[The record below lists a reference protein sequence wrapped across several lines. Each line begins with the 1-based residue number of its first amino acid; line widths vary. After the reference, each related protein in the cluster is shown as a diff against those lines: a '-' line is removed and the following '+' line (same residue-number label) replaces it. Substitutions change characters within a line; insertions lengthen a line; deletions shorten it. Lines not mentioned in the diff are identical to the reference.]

1 MNYRL
6 FILSTF
12 LLNISFAGTTGKL
25 SGIITEAN
33 SDNILIGCNIIIN
46 GTDLGTASD
55 ISGQYFLLNIP
66 PGMYGVKFQMIGY
79 ETLIINNVQIS
90 IDRTTKLNAKLQM
103 TVIEGSEIIVTADRK
118 LIEFDVTQSE
128 SRVTAEELESM
139 PVAEVADVLR
149 LQGGITQDASGGLH
163 MRGGRSNEI
172 AYMVDGVPMTDAY
185 NGGISVQIENDNI
198 QELQV
203 ISGTFNAEYG
213 KALTGVVNMV
223 TKDGGNNFEGFINFY
238 SGDHTTSDSIFPN
251 LDSYHIDN
259 DYSISANLSGPI
271 IPRLVTFYSSARINR
286 SSGWLNGFNTFTM
299 YGDTIFYD
307 QNNTN

>member
-1 MNYRL
+1 MHYRFIIL
-6 FILSTF
+6 FSF
-12 LLNISFAGTTGKL
+12 LFNISLGGITGKL

-33 SDNILIGCNIIIN
+33 SDNVLIGCNIIIN

-55 ISGQYFLLNIP
+55 INGQYFLLNIP
-66 PGMYGVKFQMIGY
+66 PGIYDVKFQMIGY

-90 IDRTTKLNAKLQM
+90 IDRTTKLNANLQM
-103 TVIEGSEIIVTADRK
+103 AVIEGSEIVVTADRK

-128 SRVTAEELESM
+128 SRITAEELESM
-139 PVAEVADVLR
+139 PVAEVSDVLR

-213 KALTGVVNMV
+213 KALTGIINMV
-223 TKDGGNNFEGFINFY
+223 TKD
-238 SGDHTTSDSIFPN
+238 
-251 LDSYHIDN
+251 
-259 DYSISANLSGPI
+259 
-271 IPRLVTFYSSARINR
+271 V
-286 SSGWLNGFNTFTM
+286 
-299 YGDTIFYD
+299 
-307 QNNTN
+307 